1 MCAWEVDQ
9 MVDHLNVSYLYKK
22 RGVFYFSKRVPCD
35 VRSYY
40 KRDRI
45 VICLKTKSSV
55 SAIRASKSLYQR
67 LDDYWISIRLTNM
80 QIPAEHLL
88 MSKPLVNSNS
98 NAPLLSE
105 ALSTYL
111 KLKGEGKDKIF
122 IRAANRNI
130 KYVIE
135 LLGNLPIDE
144 YNSKDASKFRDHLL
158 DRGLLIS
165 SVKRIFSS
173 IRSIINLSISEE
185 GISCINA
192 FSKTYMPENNS
203 VEIRKPIPIKDI
215 RHIQSICREY
225 DDDLR
230 WLIALLSDTGMRL
243 GEAVGLL
250 KSDIYLDGNIPHIR
264 LIPHPWRRLKTRA
277 SGRYIPLTKESA
289 WACKRILGQNNDSIY
304 AFPRYTSAKECNTNS
319 ASAALN
325 KWLKEKL
332 SESYVIHGF
341 RHAFRDRLRAVE
353 CSSDIIDQLG
363 GWSLRSIGEGYGR
376 GYDLDVLHKW
386 ISKI

>member
-1 MCAWEVDQ
+1 

-35 VRSYY
+35 VKSYY
-40 KRDRI
+40 RSDRI
-45 VICLKTKSSV
+45 VICLKTKSNV

-67 LDDYWISIRLTNM
+67 LDDYWTSIRLTKM
-80 QIPAEHLL
+80 QVPAQHMLV
-88 MSKPLVNSNS
+88 SKPPVNSNS

-111 KLKGEGKDKIF
+111 KLKGEGKDKTF
-122 IRAANRNI
+122 IRGANRNI

-135 LLGNLPIDE
+135 LLGDLPIDE
-144 YNSKDASKFRDHLL
+144 YSSKDASKFRDYLL

-185 GISCINA
+185 GINCINA
-192 FSKTYMPENNS
+192 FSKTYMPENNN

-215 RHIQSICREY
+215 KHIQLLCQEY

-230 WLIALLSDTGMRL
+230 WLVALLSDTGMRL
-243 GEAVGLL
+243 GEGVGLL
-250 KSDIYLDGNIPHIR
+250 KSDINLDCKIPYIS
-264 LIPHPWRRLKTRA
+264 LIPHPWRRLKTKGSQRC
-277 SGRYIPLTKESA
+277 IPLVGASL
-289 WACKRILGQNNDSIY
+289 WACERILEHNNDSIY
-304 AFPRYTSAKECNTNS
+304 AFPRYTSVSICNANS

-325 KWLKEKL
+325 KWMKEKL
-332 SESYVIHGF
+332 SNPYVIHGF
-341 RHAFRDRLRAVE
+341 RHSFRDRLRAIE
-353 CSSDIIDQLG
+353 CPSDIIDQLG
-363 GWSLRSIGEGYGR
+363 GWRLKSVGQGYGK
-376 GYDLDVLHKW
+376 GYELSVLSKW
-386 ISKI
+386 VIEI